1 MMSLTTNLAPD
12 EAWQPYEPTDTEPFN
27 RRAAAHLYR
36 RAGFATTFDGLDQAV
51 QVGPQAAVT
60 QLLEAPTAHPQ
71 FAEEMSRMVQ
81 SVLAGNNPEALAS
94 WWLYR
99 MRHTPA
105 PLLEKT
111 TLFWHG
117 HFATSAAKVKEAKL
131 MLRQNE
137 LLRQN
142 ALGSFTA
149 MLQGMSRDPAMLL
162 FLDSATNRKT
172 HPNENFAREVMELFC
187 LGVGKY
193 SEKDI
198 QQLARC
204 FTGWEI
210 QHGEF
215 KFNQYQHDYGAK
227 TLFGHG
233 GKWDGD
239 QGLAE
244 ILKQPA
250 AADFLCTKLVRFF
263 VADELEL
270 TPALLAPLAESL
282 RQSAFKLA
290 AVVEKIL
297 RSRLF
302 FSLPMRGA
310 KVRSPVEVGI
320 GLLRALDMTANMN
333 ALVDH
338 LRAMGQLPLFP
349 PNVKGWNGGREW
361 INAST
366 ILARANRARQLIDNN
381 ETQFGGGSLE
391 AYLTR
396 CGLTENQAIVG
407 GLSELLLAVDPPAEV
422 QEQLVAALA
431 EPGVPREQRLR
442 HCVHACVTLPEFHVS

>member
-1 MMSLTTNLAPD
+1 MSLKTDLSPA
-12 EAWQPYEPTDTEPFN
+12 EAWNAFEPTPAQPFD
-27 RRAAAHLYR
+27 RRAAAHLLR
-36 RAGFATTFDGLDQAV
+36 RAAFGANFLALNAAV
-51 QVGPQAAVT
+51 AIGPQAT
-60 QLLEAPTAHPQ
+60 IKGLLAAPSAHPQ
-71 FAEEMSRMVQ
+71 FTDEIERMLQ
-81 SVLAGNNPEALAS
+81 AVLAGNNPESLAS

-117 HFATSAAKVKEAKL
+117 HFATSATKVREARL

-137 LLRQN
+137 LLRSN
-142 ALGSFTA
+142 ALGSFPK
-149 MLQGMSRDPAMLL
+149 MVQGISRDPAMLL
-162 FLDSATNRKT
+162 YLDSATNRKT

-187 LGVGKY
+187 LGVGNY
-193 SEKDI
+193 TEQDI

-215 KFNQYQHDYGAK
+215 KFNKYQHDYGLK
-227 TLFGHG
+227 NMFGRSG
-233 GKWDGD
+233 NWDGD
-239 QGLAE
+239 EGIAE

-250 AADFLCTKLVRFF
+250 AAEFLCTKLVRYF

-270 TPALLAPLAESL
+270 TDELLAPLAQKLRESEYTIGPVIETI
-282 RQSAFKLA
+282 LA
-290 AVVEKIL
+290 
-297 RSRLF
+297 SRLF
-302 FSLPMRGA
+302 FSPAIRGA
-310 KVRSPVEVGI
+310 KVRSPVEVGV
-320 GLLRALDMTANMN
+320 GLLRSLDAAANMN

-338 LRAMGQLPLFP
+338 LRAMGQLPLYP

-366 ILARANRARQLIDNN
+366 ILARANRVRQLVDAS
-381 ETQFGGGSLE
+381 EVSFDGGSLE
-391 AYLTR
+391 AYLRRFEHTDSR
-396 CGLTENQAIVG
+396 AIVAW
-407 GLSELLLAVDPPAEV
+407 LCELLLPLDPPEEV
-422 QEQLVAALA
+422 QQQLAAALD

-442 HCVHACVTLPEFHVS
+442 QCVHTLAAQPEFHLA